1 MFLSVLR
8 KSPLSQPSL
17 RLRIPSSASDL
28 CNRKS
33 LKPVFGQQ
41 DTSACSRYLYQ
52 VHGRILYF
60 LCVCMK
66 SWCRYLAARISAT
79 RTTAY
84 VAFQRTEAL
93 ILNTTTSCFFPH
105 SPISTTALF
114 FLKGKQSYSKVIMAK
129 WTLNVKV
136 NDKAVQANY

>member
-60 LCVCMK
+60 LCVCME

-84 VAFQRTEAL
+84 VAFKLTEAL
-93 ILNTTTSCFFPH
+93 IFETQQPLVFFLTVP
-105 SPISTTALF
+105 SAPLPCF
-114 FLKGKQSYSKVIMAK
+114 FLKENKAILKLL
-129 WTLNVKV
+129 WLNGL
-136 NDKAVQANY
+136 